1 MRKATAWFFG
11 ALAVGLLAAA
21 CSSSTAETTLSS
33 DTTALGT
40 TTVTTPAATTTTTTE
55 AVVADAGCVACHTD
69 QATLQAMA
77 VEPVAEEILSEG
89 EG

>member
-1 MRKATAWFFG
+1 MRRTPLVLLG
-11 ALAVGLLAAA
+11 AVVGGLLVAG
-21 CSSSTAETTLSS
+21 CSSGTADTTLSS

-55 AVVADAGCVACHTD
+55 EVVADAGCVTCHTD